1 MQITPIPCL
10 TDNYAYIINDNN
22 SKILGV
28 VDPSE
33 AEPIISFLKK
43 KNLKLNYI
51 LNTHHHFDHIGGN
64 IELKKI
70 YNAKIIG
77 FEGDKHRIPGIDIT
91 LKNNEKWN
99 FGNSTIKI
107 IHIPGHTL
115 GHICFFF
122 EKEKIAFTGDT
133 LFSLGCGRIFEG
145 TYEQMFH
152 ALKKITKL
160 PTNTNIYCGHE
171 YTLSNLKFALE
182 ADDSNKELIE
192 EFKKVENK
200 INSNIPSL
208 PTTLDKE
215 LKVNPFLRCD
225 NINIQN
231 KIIEKFKVSNSELEV
246 FTALRKWKDN
256 F

>member
-1 MQITPIPCL
+1 MLSVEPIKAF
-10 TDNYAYIINDNN
+10 TDNYIWLVSTNEGSIVIDPGESKNIQKLIDN
-22 SKILGV
+22 KTIDLKGIL
-28 VDPSE
+28 
-33 AEPIISFLKK
+33 I
-43 KNLKLNYI
+43 
-51 LNTHHHFDHIGGN
+51 THHHYDHTNGLSELVKINELEVYGPVNN
-64 IELKKI
+64 IDGINHRLNDKDKI
-70 YNAKIIG
+70 SIIG
-77 FEGDKHRIPGIDIT
+77 ID
-91 LKNNEKWN
+91 
-99 FGNSTIKI
+99 FDVMS
-107 IHIPGHTL
+107 IPGHTL
-115 GHICFFF
+115 DHIGFYSANANNPILFC
-122 EKEKIAFTGDT
+122 GDT
-133 LFSLGCGRIFEG
+133 LFAGGCGKIFEG

-182 ADDSNKELIE
+182 ADDTNKELIE
-192 EFKKVENK
+192 EFKKVKNK

-215 LKVNPFLRCD
+215 LKVNPLLRCD

-231 KIIEKFKVSNSELEV
+231 KIIEKFKVSNNELEV

>member
-1 MQITPIPCL
+1 MLSVEPIKAF
-10 TDNYAYIINDNN
+10 TDNYIWLVSTNEGSIVIDPGESKNIQKLIDNN
-22 SKILGV
+22 TIDLKGIL
-28 VDPSE
+28 
-33 AEPIISFLKK
+33 I
-43 KNLKLNYI
+43 
-51 LNTHHHFDHIGGN
+51 THHHYDHTNGLSELVKINELEVYGPVNN
-64 IELKKI
+64 IDGINHRLNDKDKI
-70 YNAKIIG
+70 SIIG
-77 FEGDKHRIPGIDIT
+77 IDFDVI
-91 LKNNEKWN
+91 
-99 FGNSTIKI
+99 S
-107 IHIPGHTL
+107 IPGHTL
-115 GHICFFF
+115 DHIGFYSANANNPILFC
-122 EKEKIAFTGDT
+122 GDT
-133 LFSLGCGRIFEG
+133 LFAGGCGKIFEG

-160 PTNTNIYCGHE
+160 PKNTNIYCGHE

-182 ADDSNKELIE
+182 ADDTNKELIE

-231 KIIEKFKVSNSELEV
+231 KIIEKFKVSNNELEV

>member
-1 MQITPIPCL
+1 MLSVEPIKAF
-10 TDNYAYIINDNN
+10 TDNYIWLVSTNEGSIVIDPGESKNIQKLIDN
-22 SKILGV
+22 KTIDLKGIL
-28 VDPSE
+28 
-33 AEPIISFLKK
+33 I
-43 KNLKLNYI
+43 
-51 LNTHHHFDHIGGN
+51 THHHYDHTNGLSELVKINELEVYGPVNN
-64 IELKKI
+64 IDGINHRLTDKDKI
-70 YNAKIIG
+70 SIIG
-77 FEGDKHRIPGIDIT
+77 IDFDVI
-91 LKNNEKWN
+91 
-99 FGNSTIKI
+99 S
-107 IHIPGHTL
+107 IPGHTL
-115 GHICFFF
+115 DHIGFYSANANNPILFC
-122 EKEKIAFTGDT
+122 GDT
-133 LFSLGCGRIFEG
+133 LFAGGCGRIFEG

-231 KIIEKFKVSNSELEV
+231 KIIEKFKVSNNELEV

>member
-1 MQITPIPCL
+1 MLSIEPIKAF
-10 TDNYAYIINDNN
+10 TDNYIWLVSTNEGSIVIDPGESENIQKLIDN
-22 SKILGV
+22 KTIDLKGIL
-28 VDPSE
+28 
-33 AEPIISFLKK
+33 I
-43 KNLKLNYI
+43 
-51 LNTHHHFDHIGGN
+51 THHHYDHTNGLSELVKKNELEVYGPVNN
-64 IELKKI
+64 IDGIDHRLNDKDQI
-70 YNAKIIG
+70 SIIG
-77 FEGDKHRIPGIDIT
+77 ID
-91 LKNNEKWN
+91 
-99 FGNSTIKI
+99 FDI
-107 IHIPGHTL
+107 ISIPGHTL
-115 GHICFFF
+115 DHIGFYSANANSPILFC
-122 EKEKIAFTGDT
+122 GDT
-133 LFSLGCGRIFEG
+133 LFAGGCGRVFEG
-145 TYEQMFH
+145 TYEQMFN

-192 EFKKVENK
+192 EFKKVESK

-231 KIIEKFKVSNSELEV
+231 KIIEKFNVSNNELEV

>member
-1 MQITPIPCL
+1 MLSVEPIKAF
-10 TDNYAYIINDNN
+10 TDNYIWLVSTNEGSIVIDPGESKNIQKLIDN
-22 SKILGV
+22 KTIDLKGIL
-28 VDPSE
+28 
-33 AEPIISFLKK
+33 I
-43 KNLKLNYI
+43 
-51 LNTHHHFDHIGGN
+51 THHHYDHTNGLSELVKKNELEVYGPVNN
-64 IELKKI
+64 IDGINHRLNDKDKI
-70 YNAKIIG
+70 SIIG
-77 FEGDKHRIPGIDIT
+77 IDFDVI
-91 LKNNEKWN
+91 
-99 FGNSTIKI
+99 S
-107 IHIPGHTL
+107 IPGHTL
-115 GHICFFF
+115 DHIGFYSANANNPILFC
-122 EKEKIAFTGDT
+122 GDT
-133 LFSLGCGRIFEG
+133 LFAGGCGRIFEG

-160 PTNTNIYCGHE
+160 PINTNIYCGHE

-182 ADDSNKELIE
+182 ADDTNKELIE

-231 KIIEKFKVSNSELEV
+231 KIIEKFKVSNNELEV

>member
-1 MQITPIPCL
+1 MISVEPIKAF
-10 TDNYAYIINDNN
+10 TDNYIWLVSTNEGSIVIDPGESKSIQKLIDN
-22 SKILGV
+22 KTIDLKGIL
-28 VDPSE
+28 
-33 AEPIISFLKK
+33 I
-43 KNLKLNYI
+43 
-51 LNTHHHFDHIGGN
+51 THHHYDHTNGLSELVKINELEVYGPVNN
-64 IELKKI
+64 IDGINHRLTDKDKI
-70 YNAKIIG
+70 SIIG
-77 FEGDKHRIPGIDIT
+77 IDFDVI
-91 LKNNEKWN
+91 
-99 FGNSTIKI
+99 S
-107 IHIPGHTL
+107 IPGHTL
-115 GHICFFF
+115 DHIGFYSANANNPILFC
-122 EKEKIAFTGDT
+122 GDT
-133 LFSLGCGRIFEG
+133 LFAGGCGRIFEG

-182 ADDSNKELIE
+182 ADDTNKELIE
-192 EFKKVENK
+192 EFKKVKNK

-231 KIIEKFKVSNSELEV
+231 KIIEKFKVSNNELEV